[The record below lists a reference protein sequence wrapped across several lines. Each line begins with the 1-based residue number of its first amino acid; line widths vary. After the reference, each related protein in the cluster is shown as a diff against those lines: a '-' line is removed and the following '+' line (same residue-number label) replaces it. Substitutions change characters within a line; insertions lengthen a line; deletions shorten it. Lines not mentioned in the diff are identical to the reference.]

1 MKKFIIL
8 VCLILACAC
17 LPVGMGCAGQHE
29 ASVKQTTPSTSA
41 TVPTDSGVPEA
52 LTAESVPT
60 DENVHPITI
69 YGRAP
74 SKAWPGVPAKCVF
87 TGIVLVYDRFSIP
100 HQVLLENM
108 CLQKRGE
115 DRNLYEGEH
124 LWVKADGNGR
134 YQLPFYDVYLEERDV
149 YNPTRRWRR
158 KKRLVFVTNFEG
170 LQIEEPLVSGDYEPG
185 TLSFEGSL
193 NAYRVRTIK
202 N

>member
-1 MKKFIIL
+1 MEKLIIL
-8 VCLILACAC
+8 VCLILAC
-17 LPVGMGCAGQHE
+17 GCVSQQ
-29 ASVKQTTPSTSA
+29 VTPSTRSNSTTA
-41 TVPTDSGVPEA
+41 APTTTPVTVPTRSGVPEA
-52 LTAESVPT
+52 LTAGAVPT
-60 DENVHPITI
+60 GENVHPITI

-108 CLQKRGE
+108 CLQKLGE

-124 LWVKADGNGR
+124 LWVKADGQGR
-134 YQLPFYDVYLEERDV
+134 YKLPFQNAHLEERDA

-158 KKRLVFVTNFEG
+158 QKRLVFVTEFDG
-170 LQIEEPLVSGDYEPG
+170 HRIEESLVSGNYEPG
-185 TLSFEGSL
+185 TLSFENSL